1 MIGFH
6 GKIIKIMQEV
16 ESDLPKSLIAKLY
29 DRTGTKDGGNKG
41 FVLFYIDSYGEPFCI
56 VKTENTATR
65 MSLQKAI
72 EVMLQE
78 QETNFELFE

>member
-1 MIGFH
+1 MEEI
-6 GKIIKIMQEV
+6 
-16 ESDLPKSLIAKLY
+16 ESSLPKQLITKLY

-41 FVLFYIDSYGEPFCI
+41 FILFYINEEGEPFCF

-72 EVMLQE
+72 EVMMEE
-78 QETNFELFE
+78 QEINFDFFGE